1 MVSYATVGS
10 NNLPKAVAFYDELL
24 GVIGM
29 SKLFDHQSGGR
40 LYGGDKQGMFG
51 VLGPYDGNPATVG
64 NGTMVGFAMKDLDQM
79 AAFHAKAIALGGT
92 DEGAPGP
99 RGPEEAEAFAAYV
112 RDLDGNKICAFKFGK
127 D

>member
-51 VLGPYDGNPATVG
+51 VLGPYDGNAATVG

-99 RGPEEAEAFAAYV
+99 RGPEEGEAFAAYV